1 MYFYSLNMQIMKTD
15 NNKINLLKR
24 FVFFLII
31 RNEIPNTN
39 IHYEYVDRIKI
50 CRRFCVFSYK

>member
-1 MYFYSLNMQIMKTD
+1 MYFHSLNMQIMKTD

-31 RNEIPNTN
+31 RNQIPYTN
-39 IHYEYVDRIKI
+39 IHYEYADRIKI
-50 CRRFCVFSYK
+50 CCRFCVFSCK